1 MEHAAAAQ
9 VREHYSEGPKRIAG
23 NCATCSG
30 VFATRQITPC
40 SRSWKRRASSRGSTS
55 KAGCPAAG
63 RECKVTQ
70 QDGASTKLMSM
81 YSANAL
87 ARMRITHTHC
97 TGRRSHLAAV
107 CLFHRRSWQPGSACC
122 RMQYWCAYVC
132 RFGGRPDGQT
142 LTVITVPPPTTTITS
157 TTNRHR
163 HRWPPVYYVVSRERK
178 TEVWGSNLHSTAYST
193 VLCCTRV

>member
-30 VFATRQITPC
+30 VFATRQIIPC

-122 RMQYWCAYVC
+122 RMQYWCAYV
-132 RFGGRPDGQT
+132 GLAVGQT
-142 LTVITVPPPTTTITS
+142 AKLLRLLRYRHLPPPS
-157 TTNRHR
+157 
-163 HRWPPVYYVVSRERK
+163 PVPVPGPAPAPAPVA
-178 TEVWGSNLHSTAYST
+178 TG
-193 VLCCTRV
+193 VLRS

>member
-30 VFATRQITPC
+30 VVATRQITPC
-40 SRSWKRRASSRGSTS
+40 SRLWKRRASSGGSTS

-81 YSANAL
+81 YLANAL

-97 TGRRSHLAAV
+97 TGGAFAPCCFVCVCFTGGPGNRVPPVVLVRLCRGLRLAV
-107 CLFHRRSWQPGSACC
+107 
-122 RMQYWCAYVC
+122 
-132 RFGGRPDGQT
+132 GQTAT
-142 LTVITVPPPTTTITS
+142 LTVRQLLYLFWYVDGVPPKCKSQPS
-157 TTNRHR
+157 H
-163 HRWPPVYYVVSRERK
+163 
-178 TEVWGSNLHSTAYST
+178 
-193 VLCCTRV
+193 